1 MWPVYKQDL
10 NITLENQEKGKNMAM
25 ADQGNLFQLWLDL
38 LDGPGQPVWVTILL
52 YFNLK
57 NRITGITKNFLL
69 KNHVYKTAISTTLF
83 P

>member
-38 LDGPGQPVWVTILL
+38 LDGPGQPV
-52 YFNLK
+52 
-57 NRITGITKNFLL
+57 
-69 KNHVYKTAISTTLF
+69 
-83 P
+83 